1 MNTVH
6 TPSYEMRIAADGVS
20 RQATERELLE
30 DAIALDGKSIIE
42 LGCGRAELTRHV
54 AQGADR
60 HVLALEVD
68 EIQHAHNAA
77 RTDLP
82 NVEFRLAGAEAIPAA
97 DASFDVALMFKS
109 LHHVP
114 VPEMGNALREIGRV
128 LRPGGLLF
136 VSEPVFAGAFNEIL
150 RLFHDEQRVRTA
162 AFDALRAAVAEGLF
176 ELVDEIFF
184 DAPYVFADFGEF
196 ERRIIGVTHTVHR
209 LTPEVHAEVAR
220 RFAAHCGPQG
230 ARFASPMRVDLLR
243 RPVAR

>member
-1 MNTVH
+1 
-6 TPSYEMRIAADGVS
+6 MRIAIDGIT
-20 RQATERELLE
+20 RHATEREVLE
-30 DAIALDGKSIIE
+30 DAIALDGKAIVE

-54 AQGADR
+54 AHGPGR
-60 HVLALEVD
+60 RVLALEVD
-68 EIQHAHNAA
+68 AIQHARNAA

-114 VPEMGNALREIGRV
+114 VEAMGTALHEIRRV
-128 LRPGGLLF
+128 LKPGGLLF
-136 VSEPVFAGAFNEIL
+136 VSEPVFAGPFNDIL
-150 RLFHDEQRVRTA
+150 RLFHDEQRVRAA
-162 AFDALRAAVAEGLF
+162 AFDALRAAVREGYF
-176 ELVDEIFF
+176 ELVDEVFF
-184 DAPYVFADFGEF
+184 NAPYVFADFAEF

-220 RFAAHCGPQG
+220 RFASHCGSEG

-243 RPVAR
+243 RPAAR

>member
-6 TPSYEMRIAADGVS
+6 TPSYEMRIAAVGVS

-54 AQGADR
+54 AQGVDR
-60 HVLALEVD
+60 RVLALEVD

-162 AFDALRAAVAEGLF
+162 AFDALR
-176 ELVDEIFF
+176 
-184 DAPYVFADFGEF
+184 
-196 ERRIIGVTHTVHR
+196 
-209 LTPEVHAEVAR
+209 
-220 RFAAHCGPQG
+220 
-230 ARFASPMRVDLLR
+230 
-243 RPVAR
+243 